1 MRIVLWLQFIPSVS
15 STHSPTNSTISICRS
30 CLIVVACALRTLRV
44 RGDKITIHREFT
56 SIRSAQWERL
66 RALLMKAKP

>member
-1 MRIVLWLQFIPSVS
+1 MMVVYMNRRDTETDGL
-15 STHSPTNSTISICRS
+15 TCTNSTISICRT
-30 CLIVVACALRTLRV
+30 CLIVVACALRMLRV

-56 SIRSAQWERL
+56 SIRPAQRERL